1 MPNPLDLVN
10 LGGIPGASP
19 AAISVAHSV
28 RELLRDH
35 PELNRL
41 VAGQETS
48 NRMILHAVGHA
59 VTYINM
65 VPHPTQY
72 SLEALLSLNALPLIQ
87 NVAVIR
93 ILEGVGLLQT
103 RNHISYSNGGK
114 TMGVNDKTP
123 LIERWLRYYRST
135 TDQMLQQVKV
145 SWNLLSILG
154 ADQFGFAS
162 EYYVLHSTYATW

>member
-1 MPNPLDLVN
+1 MANPLDLTD
-10 LGGIPGASP
+10 LGGIPGVNP
-19 AAISVAHSV
+19 AMVAVAHSV
-28 RELLRDH
+28 REVLRDY

-41 VAGQETS
+41 VAGFETS
-48 NRMILHAVGHA
+48 NRMLLHAVGHA

-65 VPHPTQY
+65 VPHPTQKTIEEM
-72 SLEALLSLNALPLIQ
+72 LALNALPLIQ
-87 NVAVIR
+87 NVAIIR
-93 ILEGVGLLQT
+93 VLESVGLLQT

-123 LIERWLRYYRST
+123 LIERWLRYFRST